1 MPGCLGIYV
10 EENLIKYAKISKER
24 ETIKVEAFG
33 LKFYD
38 NFEETLKQIVSETF
52 SFKTPISINISDEK
66 YTYSDLF
73 SLLNKKDL
81 EKAVNTEFEL
91 FCNDNGKNKNAI
103 EVRHMQVEN
112 FENKDKTTILYS
124 YCDKSS
130 IVSKMQML
138 DGLRVEAIEPLPIS
152 LYSLAKF
159 QNVQNSIILNIENET
174 SITTVINGKIFR
186 VDAIDLGMKEILN
199 NINLKE
205 NSYQKSYEIC
215 KNSTIYTLSSK
226 NLQTEENDYMED
238 IMPILYSIVEK
249 TKDLIKQ
256 NGQEI
261 QNIYLTG
268 LASAINNIDLYFQE
282 NFPNKNC
289 EILTPYFAEKSNLKL
304 NIKDYIEV
312 NSAIALALQTLNDG
326 PKQMNFKKTSSLSN
340 ISKLLTI
347 EVGGN
352 KKQSGNKKSIDLKEI
367 LKIDFSSRLD
377 IIEKNLIR
385 AAVGILLIIIVYIT
399 GEKILV
405 GNIAKKQKQMQDVVD
420 NANNQ
425 ISAVTNYSKL
435 IGTRAEE
442 YKSLVTKIDDANN
455 KLTASYASKNAIPNF
470 LTRLMFNMPN
480 NVQLLSI
487 KNTTGKTIEIQ
498 AQAEKYEQLGYLK
511 ATLKNSGILSDVTS
525 TAGTKQNG
533 IVQVTITG
541 NLPY

>member
-1 MPGCLGIYV
+1 MPSCLGIYV

-24 ETIKVEAFG
+24 GSVKVEAFG
-33 LKFYD
+33 IKFYD

-66 YTYSDLF
+66 YTYSDIF

-81 EKAVNTEFEL
+81 EKAINTDFEL

-112 FENKDKTTILYS
+112 FENKDKTTVLYS

-152 LYSLAKF
+152 LYSLGKF
-159 QNVQNSIILNIENET
+159 QNIQNSMILNIEKET
-174 SITTVINGKIFR
+174 SVTTIINGKIYR
-186 VDAIDLGMKEILN
+186 IDSIDMGMKEILN

-215 KNSTIYTLSSK
+215 KNSTIYTLNSR
-226 NLQTEENDYMED
+226 NLQTEENDYMDD
-238 IMPILYSIVEK
+238 IMPTLYSIIEK
-249 TKDLIKQ
+249 IKDIIKK

-312 NSAIALALQTLNDG
+312 NSAIALALQALGEGTKG
-326 PKQMNFKKTSSLSN
+326 MNFKKASSLSGLSN
-340 ISKLLTI
+340 ILNMEI
-347 EVGGN
+347 GGN
-352 KKQSGNKKSIDLKEI
+352 KKQGSTKKSIDLSSI
-367 LKIDFSSRLD
+367 FKIDFSTGLD
-377 IIEKNLIR
+377 KIEKNLLRGTIR
-385 AAVGILLIIIVYIT
+385 NTINNSSVYN
-399 GEKILV
+399 GRK
-405 GNIAKKQKQMQDVVD
+405 M
-420 NANNQ
+420 
-425 ISAVTNYSKL
+425 
-435 IGTRAEE
+435 
-442 YKSLVTKIDDANN
+442 
-455 KLTASYASKNAIPNF
+455 AS
-470 LTRLMFNMPN
+470 R
-480 NVQLLSI
+480 
-487 KNTTGKTIEIQ
+487 
-498 AQAEKYEQLGYLK
+498 
-511 ATLKNSGILSDVTS
+511 
-525 TAGTKQNG
+525 
-533 IVQVTITG
+533 
-541 NLPY
+541 